1 MAKNKFFMF
10 FSYISNTTEVNENM
24 IPQLYS
30 DAGGKSRNI
39 IIIGASSGIGR
50 ELALLYGRN
59 KSAKLGLVARRTEL
73 LSEIAGQIAA
83 SCEITSIDMAS
94 PERGTQFKTFLSAFE
109 SIDMI
114 VFCAGFG
121 EINSELTWPLC
132 RKTLDVNVM
141 GFTEIMNQAYDA
153 LAKQKHG
160 HLAAVASVGGLR
172 GFEDDSG
179 YSASKSYQLRYMEGL
194 ARKARKE
201 RSCIHI
207 STILPGYVDTAMAK
221 GGPFFWMCSAASAAQ
236 CISRGLLKKR
246 RYIFV
251 TGRWRLIAGILQV
264 LSWRIFERL

>member
-1 MAKNKFFMF
+1 MTPQF
-10 FSYISNTTEVNENM
+10 YVNASGN
-24 IPQLYS
+24 I
-30 DAGGKSRNI
+30 RNI

-59 KSAKLGLVARRTEL
+59 KNTKLGLVARRTEL
-73 LSEIAGQIAA
+73 LSEIAEQISA
-83 SCEITSIDMAS
+83 SCEIASIDMAS
-94 PERGTQFKTFLSAFE
+94 PERGTQFKTFLSKFE
-109 SIDMI
+109 SIDTV

-121 EINSELTWPLC
+121 EINPELTWPLC
-132 RKTLDVNVM
+132 KQTLDINVM

-160 HLAAVASVGGLR
+160 QLAAIASVGGLR

-194 ARKARKE
+194 ARKTRKE

-221 GGPFFWMCSAASAAQ
+221 GGPFFWMCSAATAAQ
-236 CISRGLLKKR
+236 YISRGLLKKR

-251 TGRWRLIAGILQV
+251 TGRWRLIAGILQA
-264 LSWRIFERL
+264 LPWRIFERL